1 MLTLENINYKIDNK
15 EIIKNIN
22 YTFEEGK
29 IYILTGPNGG
39 GKTSLGKAI
48 VGLYPTDNGK
58 ITFNNVDITHTSIS
72 DRAKM
77 GISYAFQIP
86 INFKGLAVKDILSLS
101 CKSEDPKIL
110 NSLLSKVGLCGKE
123 YLERELDGR
132 LSGGE
137 IKRIEIASVLAK
149 RNTIFYIFDEPEAG
163 IDLWSFKELV
173 SIFKEL
179 KKENKTI
186 IIVSHQEKILEL
198 SDYILVINKG
208 TIEKSGPSKDI
219 LPTLIS
225 NEKENNCEG
234 CLKKELS

>member
-29 IYILTGPNGG
+29 IYLLTGPNGG
-39 GKTSLGKAI
+39 GKTSLGKVM
-48 VGLYPTDNGK
+48 VGLFPTDTGK
-58 ITFNNVDITHTSIS
+58 ITFNDVNITHTSIS

-86 INFKGLAVKDILSLS
+86 INFKGLSVKDILSLS
-101 CKSEDPKIL
+101 CNSDDPKIL
-110 NSLLSKVGLCGKE
+110 NALLAKVGLCGRE
-123 YLERELDGR
+123 YLDRELDGR

-149 RNTIFYIFDEPEAG
+149 KNTKLYIFDEPEAG
-163 IDLWSFKELV
+163 IDLWSFKELI
-173 SIFKEL
+173 SIFKKL

-208 TIEKSGPSKDI
+208 TIEKSGPSKEI
-219 LPTLIS
+219 LKTLVS
-225 NEKENNCEG
+225 NGKENNC
-234 CLKKELS
+234 KKNIRK

>member
-1 MLTLENINYKIDNK
+1 MLTLDNINYKIDSK

-29 IYILTGPNGG
+29 IYLLTGPNGG
-39 GKTSLGKAI
+39 GKTSLGKVI
-48 VGLYPTDNGK
+48 VGLNPTDTGK
-58 ITFNNVDITHTSIS
+58 ITFNELDITHSSIS

-86 INFKGLAVKDILSLS
+86 INFKGLSVKDILSLS
-101 CKSEDPKIL
+101 CKSDDVKVL
-110 NSLLSKVGLCGKE
+110 NDLLSKVGLCGKE
-123 YLERELDGR
+123 YLNRELDSR

-149 RNTIFYIFDEPEAG
+149 KNTKLYIFDEPEAG
-163 IDLWSFKELV
+163 IDLWSFKELI
-173 SIFKEL
+173 SIFKKL

-208 TIEKSGPSKDI
+208 TIEKSGPSKEI
-219 LPTLIS
+219 LKTLVS
-225 NEKENNCEG
+225 NGKENNCTG